1 MLCSMKEGRMEREKR
16 KKRREGREE
25 GGKERKKKRK
35 KEYRESNTFPETLKS
50 QPRSWSREVTTILSI
65 NSLI

>member
-16 KKRREGREE
+16 KKRREGREA
-25 GGKERKKKRK
+25 GGKERK